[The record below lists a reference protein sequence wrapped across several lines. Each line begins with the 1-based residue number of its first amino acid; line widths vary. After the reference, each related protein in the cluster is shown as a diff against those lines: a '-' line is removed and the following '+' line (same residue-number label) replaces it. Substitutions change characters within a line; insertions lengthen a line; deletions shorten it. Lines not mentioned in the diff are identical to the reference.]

1 LELAMRAIAREKSGL
16 LIYEQQEGR
25 GIGLMA
31 KLQAYSLQ
39 DTGLDT
45 IEANHALGFSTD
57 CRDFTLPVA
66 ILRDLAITRV
76 RVLSNN
82 PHKSRALIDAGIE
95 VVEQVPCE
103 VAPNPHSFA
112 YLQAKKQKMGHAL
125 GQSDRNDRIRKT
137 RAGDPDRRSIIRS
150 TVTPEQCYFENIEV
164 ALRDLR
170 AGRMIVVVDD
180 EDREDEGDLVMA
192 AELITPAAIN
202 FMVTH
207 GRGLVCLAMTGERL
221 DELRLAQMVV
231 NNTSLGGTGFTVSID
246 AKGRGVTTGVSASDR
261 AQTIRA
267 AIDPQSD
274 PDDFARPGHVFPLR
288 GCAGGVL
295 ERRGHTEAAVDLAR
309 LAGLHPSGVICE
321 ILGDD
326 GTMARVPDLV
336 PFCRLHELKMI
347 TIEELTQYRLAHDS
361 DGSASRANRVLGI
374 AASEESAAT

>member
-1 LELAMRAIAREKSGL
+1 
-16 LIYEQQEGR
+16 
-25 GIGLMA
+25 MA

-57 CRDFTLPVA
+57 CRDFALPVA

-76 RVLSNN
+76 RLLSNN
-82 PHKSRALIDAGIE
+82 PHKSRALIDAGID

-112 YLQAKKQKMGHAL
+112 YLQAKKQKMGHVL
-125 GQSDRNDRIRKT
+125 SHGDRNDRICKT
-137 RAGDPDRRSIIRS
+137 RADELDRHSISRS
-150 TVTPEQCYFENIEV
+150 TVTPEQCGFENIEV
-164 ALRDLR
+164 ALRELR

-192 AELITPAAIN
+192 AEMITPAAIN

-207 GRGLVCLAMTGERL
+207 GRGLVCVAMTGERL
-221 DELRLAQMVV
+221 DELRLTQMAV
-231 NNTSLGGTGFTVSID
+231 NNTALGGTGFTVSID
-246 AKGRGVTTGVSASDR
+246 AKGHGITTGVSASDR

-267 AIDPQSD
+267 AIDAQSN

-288 GCAGGVL
+288 CCPGGVL

-309 LAGLHPSGVICE
+309 LAGLHSSGVICE
-321 ILGDD
+321 ILKDD

-336 PFCRLHELKMI
+336 QFCKLHELRMI
-347 TIEELTQYRLAHDS
+347 TIEDLTQYRLAYDS
-361 DGSASRANRVLGI
+361 DGSASRANRVTGI
-374 AASEESAAT
+374 TATEESATT